1 MKLNVQQLA
10 TSGGVAP
17 PPRSGHGAALVNG
30 DTLVVI
36 GGECDD
42 LCLGDCWAGKISGN
56 SVTPIPAP
64 LLVVEGLLPPLKAA
78 CALSVRMASRPWPGI
93 N

>member
-36 GGECDD
+36 GGECGD
-42 LCLGDCWAGKISGN
+42 LCLGDCWAGKISDN

-64 LLVVEGLLPPLKAA
+64 LLVV
-78 CALSVRMASRPWPGI
+78 
-93 N
+93 